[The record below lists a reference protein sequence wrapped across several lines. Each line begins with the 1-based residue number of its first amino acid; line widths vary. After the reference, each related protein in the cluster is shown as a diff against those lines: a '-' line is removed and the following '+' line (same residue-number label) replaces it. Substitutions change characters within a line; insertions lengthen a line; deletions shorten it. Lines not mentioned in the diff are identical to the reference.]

1 MAAPKTSRRKPT
13 TGPVAALRRMLLLI
27 PAAWK
32 AGPEGLPLEK
42 AVKLTGARN
51 AKELQELVTSVG
63 ALDLGPSMPEDF
75 LAVSIVGD
83 RVVVDRGLH
92 LVSPPALSL
101 REGAALA
108 AALRPFA
115 DGRSKT
121 GGGKAVAAALR
132 KLARAVPEPIR
143 QKADRLS
150 RAMDFQIDPP
160 GIWAD
165 SLAEAIE
172 RRLEVAIE
180 YRAEN
185 VGTAGQRTLEP
196 RVMFHQ
202 DGHWYLAAWNVEKGE
217 EHLFRFDR
225 IASVVIGTRVF
236 GEHKGPP
243 LERYRTRHLYFQSG
257 GEREVKVRFT
267 GPSAAQVV
275 EQWPEQASRNE
286 DGSVTISAR
295 ITPGNYL
302 YGWVLGYGGQAEI
315 ESPAEARS
323 ALASRVDELKKLY
336 ADA

>member
-1 MAAPKTSRRKPT
+1 MGSPKARPRKAT
-13 TGPVAALRRMLLLI
+13 TGPVTALRRMLLLI

-32 AGPEGLPLEK
+32 AGPDGLPLDK
-42 AVKLTGARN
+42 AVKVTGARSTG
-51 AKELQELVTSVG
+51 EIEELVASVG
-63 ALDLGPSMPEDF
+63 SFELGPSMPEDF
-75 LAVSIVGD
+75 LSVSIVGD

-101 REGAALA
+101 REGAALT

-115 DGRSKT
+115 DGRGKA

-143 QKADRLS
+143 QTADQLS
-150 RAMDFQIDPP
+150 RTMDFQIDPP
-160 GIWAD
+160 GTWAD
-165 SLAEAIE
+165 SLAEAID
-172 RRLEVAIE
+172 RRLEVTIE

-217 EHLFRFDR
+217 EHLYRLDR
-225 IASVVIGTRVF
+225 ITSVVLGTRVF

-243 LERYRTRHLYFQSG
+243 LERYRTKHLYFQSG

-267 GPSAAQVV
+267 GPSAAQVL

-286 DGSVTISAR
+286 DGSATVTAR

-315 ESPAEARS
+315 EAPAEARG
-323 ALASRVDELKKLY
+323 ALADRVEELKKLY
-336 ADA
+336 ADT

>member
-1 MAAPKTSRRKPT
+1 MDAPKAARRKAT
-13 TGPVAALRRMLLLI
+13 TGPVTALRRMLLLI

-32 AGPEGLPLEK
+32 AGPEGLTLDK
-42 AVKLTGARN
+42 AVKITGASSPG
-51 AKELQELVTSVG
+51 EIEELVASVG
-63 ALDLGPSMPEDF
+63 CFDLGPSMPEDF
-75 LAVSIVGD
+75 LSVSIVGD

-101 REGAALA
+101 REGAALT

-115 DGRSKT
+115 DGSGNA

-143 QKADRLS
+143 QRTDRLS
-150 RAMDFQIDPP
+150 RTMDFQIDPP
-160 GIWAD
+160 GTWAD
-165 SLAEAIE
+165 SLAKAIE
-172 RRLEVAIE
+172 SRLEVTIE
-180 YRAEN
+180 YRAES

-202 DGHWYLAAWNVEKGE
+202 DGHWYLAAWNIEKGA
-217 EHLFRFDR
+217 EHLYRLDR
-225 IASVVIGTRVF
+225 ITSVVLGTRVF

-243 LERYRTRHLYFQSG
+243 LERLRTKHLYFQSG
-257 GEREVKVRFT
+257 GEREVKVRFI
-267 GPSAAQVV
+267 GSSAAQVV

-286 DGSVTISAR
+286 DGSVTVTAR
-295 ITPGNYL
+295 ITLGNYL

-323 ALASRVDELKKLY
+323 ALATRVEELKKLY